1 MPPRLASWIVKRA
14 AGREESRF
22 VLDDLAE
29 EHAEIAAHR
38 GRLAANRWYWR
49 QALTSAFPLLTSG
62 IPRLRSTFRIH
73 LRDSIRTI
81 GRAPGLSAVIIVTL
95 ALGIGANAAV
105 FSVVDALML
114 RPLPYAKPDQLIA
127 LWEYTPSGTRTT
139 VAPGN
144 FVDYSNLGSA
154 FGGLAAYTATTAV
167 VGLEV
172 AEEVPAERI
181 TVNLWSVL
189 GVSPAAGR
197 AFSTDDG
204 AAGAAPVVIISD
216 SFWRRRLGADPT
228 ALGRALDINRVR
240 HEIVGIAPAALR
252 PLSEYSSSNTVELF
266 LPLTQPGIGAPRADR
281 DLRVVG
287 RLRDGVSIGHARAQL
302 GALTAALQQQY
313 PQTNKDVGGAI
324 APLSED
330 VARRVRTS
338 VYVVSGAVA
347 VITLIGCVNVANL
360 LLIWASGRRK
370 DIAVRLALGAGR
382 GDVLAESVLRGS
394 FYGLLGG
401 AAGIVLGMWLVTA
414 LVSAAPPSLVPRA
427 VPVALNLRVLLFA
440 SLLSLLSGLSASVT
454 PTLRMLRGQL
464 SPALRESSQGVTN
477 HSHVMRWRGILLTTQ
492 ITAAVVLAFGAG
504 LLVRSSVLLASTD
517 LGFATDR
524 IVTMRVRLPLNR
536 YPDGDTRL
544 RFFEQLQERVSR
556 LPGAEAVA
564 YANQFPM
571 LGGWGGGI
579 VAESAKGPIQGDA
592 DLQAVS
598 SSYFATLGLPILQG
612 RNFTAT
618 DTSSSAGVVLVSRTL
633 AEHFFPGESPMGRVI
648 RRGPSSPPL
657 TVIGVVGEVRRDGKF
672 EKATPQMYFSARQTS
687 LYASELSSLAVR
699 TTGDPR
705 SIVPAIRQAVAG
717 MDKDLVVASVRTLDE
732 VLDASVA
739 NLRFHTGLLTLLAG
753 LALVLSL
760 VGVYGVVSHV
770 VTQRTR
776 EISVRM
782 ALGAS
787 RGQVIV
793 GVMSGAAAWTL
804 AGIGIGLATA
814 AAVSRTL
821 SSLLFSTTPH
831 DPLTFAAVGAAMA
844 FVAIAAAFFPARRA
858 AGRDPVAALRGD

>member
-1 MPPRLASWIVKRA
+1 MPPRVAAWIVKRA

-29 EHAEIAAHR
+29 EYAQIAVGK

-49 QALTSAFPLLTSG
+49 QALTSAFPLLTCG

-81 GRAPGLSAVIIVTL
+81 ARAPGLSAVIIVTL

-105 FSVVDALML
+105 FSVVDALMI
-114 RPLPYAKPDQLIA
+114 RPLPYSRPDRLVA
-127 LWEYTPSGTRTT
+127 LWEREPPRARTT

-144 FVDYSNLGSA
+144 FVDYSKLDQTFA
-154 FGGLAAYTATTAV
+154 GLAAYDSTTAV

-181 TVNLWSVL
+181 TVNLWDVL
-189 GVSPAAGR
+189 GVVPAAGR
-197 AFSTDDG
+197 GFAADDG
-204 AAGAAPVVIISD
+204 APGAARVVIISD
-216 SFWRRRLGADPT
+216 GFWQRRLGADPT
-228 ALGRALDINRVR
+228 AVGRVLDINRVR
-240 HEIVGIAPAALR
+240 HEIVGIAPPTFRA
-252 PLSEYSSSNTVELF
+252 LSEYSSSSTVELF
-266 LPLTQPGIGAPRADR
+266 LPLTQPGIGAARSDR
-281 DLRVVG
+281 DLRVIG
-287 RLRDGVSIGHARAQL
+287 RLRDGVSIAQARAQL
-302 GALTAALQQQY
+302 EALTVALQQQY
-313 PQTNKDVGGAI
+313 TETNKDVSVAI

-330 VARRVRTS
+330 VARNVRTS

-360 LLIWASGRRK
+360 LLIWASGRRR

-382 GDVLAESVLRGS
+382 GDVLAESVLRGVL
-394 FYGLLGG
+394 YGVLGG
-401 AAGIVLGMWLVTA
+401 AAGIVLGLWLVTA

-427 VPVALNLRVLLFA
+427 VPVTLNLRVLIFA
-440 SLLSLLSGLSASVT
+440 ALLSLVSGLIASVV
-454 PTLRMLRGQL
+454 PAIRMLRGRL
-464 SPALRESSQGVTN
+464 APALRESSQGVTS
-477 HSHVMRWRGILLTTQ
+477 HSQVMRWRGILLTTQ

-524 IVTMRVRLPLNR
+524 IVTMRIRLPLVR
-536 YPDGDTRL
+536 YADPDARL
-544 RFFEQLQERVSR
+544 RFFEQLQERVAR

-579 VAESAKGPIQGDA
+579 VAESAKGLIQGDA

-598 SSYFATLGLPILQG
+598 SSYFATLGLPIFQG
-612 RNFTAT
+612 RSFTAT

-633 AEHFFPGESPMGRVI
+633 AEHFFPGESPIGRVI
-648 RRGPSSPPL
+648 RRNASSPPL

-672 EKATPQMYFSARQTS
+672 ATVTPQMYFSAQQTS
-687 LYASELSSLAVR
+687 LYASDLSSIAVR
-699 TTGDPR
+699 TTGDPKA
-705 SIVPAIRQAVAG
+705 IVPAIRQIVAG
-717 MDKDLVVASVRTLDE
+717 MDKDLVVASVRTLDD

-753 LALVLSL
+753 LALTLSL

-776 EISVRM
+776 EISVRL

-787 RGQVIV
+787 RGQVIA
-793 GVMSGAAAWTL
+793 GVMSGAAMWTL
-804 AGIGIGLATA
+804 AGIVIGMATA
-814 AAVSRTL
+814 AAASKTL
-821 SSLLFSTTPH
+821 SSLLFSTTAR
-831 DPLTFAAVGAAMA
+831 DPLTFVAVGAAMA
-844 FVAIAAAFFPARRA
+844 VVAIAAAFFPARRA
-858 AGRDPVAALRGD
+858 AGRDPVLALRGD